1 MDSWPP
7 DPRVGAALVARAII
21 ALANAFSAWVE
32 LRDACAAANENFGN
46 RVRLRRDLVPHN
58 GAGQESGMQII
69 GALFPWSRS
78 QDARASPYVMHLV
91 QPSRSQNARASP
103 YYSGVVRPM
112 NPETA

>member
-46 RVRLRRDLVPHN
+46 RVRLRRDLVPQKN
-58 GAGQESGMQII
+58 GA
-69 GALFPWSRS
+69 L
-78 QDARASPYVMHLV
+78 ASIKAVTFFAGSDICVTLM
-91 QPSRSQNARASP
+91 SN
-103 YYSGVVRPM
+103 
-112 NPETA
+112 

>member
-1 MDSWPP
+1 MDSWPQ
-7 DPRVGAALVARAII
+7 DPRVGAALARAII

-32 LRDACAAANENFGN
+32 LRDACAAANENLGK

-69 GALFPWSRS
+69 GALFPWSRP
-78 QDARASPYVMHLV
+78 QDARPSPYVIYPV
-91 QPSRSQNARASP
+91 PKSRSPNARASP

-112 NPETA
+112 NPDTE

>member
-1 MDSWPP
+1 MDRWPQ
-7 DPRVGAALVARAII
+7 DPRVGVALARAII

-78 QDARASPYVMHLV
+78 QDARASPYVMHPV
-91 QPSRSQNARASP
+91 PKSRSPNARASP
-103 YYSGVVRPM
+103 YYNGVVRPM
-112 NPETA
+112 NPDTE

>member
-1 MDSWPP
+1 MDRWPQ
-7 DPRVGAALVARAII
+7 DPRVSVALARAII
-21 ALANAFSAWVE
+21 EFANAFSAWVE
-32 LRDACAAANENFGN
+32 LSDACAAANENFGN

-78 QDARASPYVMHLV
+78 QDARPSPYVMYPV
-91 QPSRSQNARASP
+91 PKSRSPNARASP

-112 NPETA
+112 NPDTE

>member
-1 MDSWPP
+1 MDSWPQ
-7 DPRVGAALVARAII
+7 DPRVGAALARAII

-69 GALFPWSRS
+69 GALFPWSRL
-78 QDARASPYVMHLV
+78 QDARASPYVMHPV
-91 QPSRSQNARASP
+91 PKSRSPNARASP

-112 NPETA
+112 NPDTE